1 MQYTTLGE
9 TDLRVSEIGLGTWSF
24 NSSVYGPVAESEAQ
38 QAIQAAREAGINFF
52 DTAPLYGDAERD
64 GIAEEVLGRGLRGW
78 RDQAI
83 ISTKFGRKP
92 TEGKVAVP
100 GMTEW
105 VQAAYESASLFSEL
119 DIGWAIP
126 GERIDLEGYGY
137 FPSFRAIDNH

>member
-1 MQYTTLGE
+1 MARAQTLCACGTFESSAIGE
-9 TDLRVSEIGLGTWSF
+9 IPTALRRVD
-24 NSSVYGPVAESEAQ
+24 AESGQ
-38 QAIQAAREAGINFF
+38 
-52 DTAPLYGDAERD
+52 
-64 GIAEEVLGRGLRGW
+64 
-78 RDQAI
+78 
-83 ISTKFGRKP
+83 
-92 TEGKVAVP
+92 VAVP